1 MVTQVKDNTVNSTA
15 EIRGSVE
22 ADNRT
27 HNIEIALA
35 FYEAALNR
43 HDFEEASQYLGPTY
57 TQHNPN
63 ALDGKEGFAGFL
75 GWLRENHPQSCGI
88 IKRTWAD
95 GDYVIMH
102 VLERRHPDDRG
113 DAVVD
118 IFRFENGKIVEHWD
132 VTQAIP
138 EQLAHSNGMI

>member
-1 MVTQVKDNTVNSTA
+1 MVDTSILEKNKAVAT
-15 EIRGSVE
+15 
-22 ADNRT
+22 
-27 HNIEIALA
+27 A

-43 HDFEEASQYLGPTY
+43 HDFEEASQYMGPTY

-63 ALDGKEGFAGFL
+63 AQDGKEGFAGFL
-75 GWLRENHPQSCGI
+75 AWLRENHPQSRGI

-118 IFRFENGKIVEHWD
+118 IFRLEDGKVVEHWD
-132 VTQAIP
+132 VTQSIP
-138 EQLAHSNGMI
+138 ETLAHSNGMI

>member
-1 MVTQVKDNTVNSTA
+1 MTDTA
-15 EIRGSVE
+15 TFTEER
-22 ADNRT
+22 NKR
-27 HNIEIALA
+27 IATA

-43 HDFEEASQYLGPTY
+43 HDFAEARQYMGATY

-63 ALDGKEGFAGFL
+63 AADSPEGFAEFL
-75 GWLRENHPQSCGI
+75 DFLKENHPQSRGI
-88 IKRTWAD
+88 IKRIWAD

-118 IFRFENGKIVEHWD
+118 IFRFENDKIVEHWD

-138 EQLAHSNGMI
+138 EKLAHGNGMI

>member
-1 MVTQVKDNTVNSTA
+1 MSDTA
-15 EIRGSVE
+15 NATEQR
-22 ADNRT
+22 
-27 HNIEIALA
+27 HKEIATA

-43 HDFEEASQYLGPTY
+43 HDFEDAKQYMGPTY

-63 ALDGKEGFAGFL
+63 ALDGPAGFAGFL
-75 GWLRENHPQSCGI
+75 DFLKENHPLSRGD

-118 IFRFENGKIVEHWD
+118 IFRFENEKIVEHWD
-132 VTQAIP
+132 VTQSIP
-138 EQLAHSNGMI
+138 EKLAHDNGMI